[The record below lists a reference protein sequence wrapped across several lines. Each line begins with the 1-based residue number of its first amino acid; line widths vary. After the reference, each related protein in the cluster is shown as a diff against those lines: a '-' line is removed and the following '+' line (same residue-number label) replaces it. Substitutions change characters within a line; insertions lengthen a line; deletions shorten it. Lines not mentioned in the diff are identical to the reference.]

1 MTTIS
6 HKWLCI
12 LALFFVSLPIYAQS
26 SASSTLVLDEAS
38 LTPVYTDD
46 ITGLNID
53 PISKDRSNR
62 PCARIRLHI
71 NRMTRAEIN
80 EIEVITIG
88 GNVIVSKREVSY
100 DGTGLIIELTAK
112 PETKFYLHHEDFGD
126 SNPVN
131 VSLQGNKE
139 YMMEAWNE
147 VKHPVTIICR
157 TLGADVYLDEE
168 YIGPIGHDGMVTI
181 PNVSSGSH
189 DLRVV
194 AGEDEAFKQIYVS
207 NEQAAFNVELRD
219 AELLYGTLTF
229 KLVPFEASVEID
241 GETLTSEDG
250 VINRRTRYGTYAYK
264 VFSKGY
270 HEKTGTVTVDTTSV
284 SRHITLNRMVASLT
298 VKANDNMKL
307 WVNDGKVGKGT
318 LTGEIDPATYEIKAK
333 APGYYPSVKTIEIT
347 PEMTELTVD
356 MTESLV
362 PYENH
367 FLAMASASVYP
378 SLSYGAM
385 LGYVKTVG
393 GYVKY
398 RSNFDSTKGLYDAT
412 SDLNIASGG
421 YFWPSGAKAESIMT
435 VSGGMLLRAAK
446 SLYPYFGAGYGARK
460 IMWQDAGGKWANIT
474 DYTYA
479 GISAEAGLI
488 FKFGPVALSAGVS
501 TTAFKYTAAEVG
513 IGVML

>member
-26 SASSTLVLDEAS
+26 SASSTLVLDGTS
-38 LTPVYTDD
+38 LAHINADAV
-46 ITGLNID
+46 TGLALD
-53 PISKDRSNR
+53 PISMDRSR
-62 PCARIRLHI
+62 RACARVKIHISRL
-71 NRMTRAEIN
+71 TPQ
-80 EIEVITIG
+80 EVSELEVRTIG
-88 GNVIVSKREVSY
+88 GNVLVMKHEVAY
-100 DGTGLIIELTAK
+100 EGNGIIIEITAQK
-112 PETKFYLHHEDFGD
+112 STRFYLHHDRLGD
-126 SNPVN
+126 SNSVDL
-131 VSLQGNKE
+131 SLEGNKE
-139 YMMEAWNE
+139 YRMEAWNE
-147 VKHPVTIICR
+147 LTVPVTIVCM
-157 TLGADVYLDEE
+157 TQGAEVFLDDVYQ
-168 YIGPIGHDGMVTI
+168 GVIGHDHMLTLQG
-181 PNVSSGSH
+181 VSGGEH
-189 DLRVV
+189 DLRLVH
-194 AGEDEAFKQIYVS
+194 GTEEAYKHISVS
-207 NEQAAFNVELRD
+207 ADIVSFNIELKNSD
-219 AELLYGTLTF
+219 LLYGNLVF

-250 VINRRTRYGTYAYK
+250 VINRRTRFGTYDYR
-264 VFSKGY
+264 VFSKDY
-270 HEKTGTVTVDTTSV
+270 HDKIGTVTVDTTSV
-284 SRHITLNRMVASLT
+284 SRHIVLDRMIAGLSINAPDEAKMWINGKLKGNGSLT
-298 VKANDNMKL
+298 EEVSP
-307 WVNDGKVGKGT
+307 GS
-318 LTGEIDPATYEIKAK
+318 YEIKIK
-333 APGYYPSVKTIEIT
+333 QSGYYPYIKNITIT